1 MLTVRRIVFVLVL
14 TFATVSLCRAAD
26 VAELVK
32 KFPAITAPERE
43 ALSAQIL
50 KEGAP
55 GIQAICKML
64 VEPNKGDDT
73 KARFALEGLAIH
85 ASRPGA
91 DGDRKLFAQAIA
103 SELSGNAPAQVK
115 AFLLVQLRLA
125 AGDEQVADI
134 AKLLSDK
141 ELSDQAAQTLLTI
154 RTPSVASALRAALA
168 TVKEGPRV
176 AVIDALG
183 SLRDKDSAAEI
194 LKDVESTDI
203 AIKNAALHALAVI
216 GDADAA
222 PAMAKAAKV
231 DNGSDRGQALQAAL
245 TLAQRLVELGK
256 KSEAA
261 AICRSLTK
269 TEIGISKESHL
280 QCAALNI
287 LASADAEAAFDDLK
301 AALQN
306 ESPEVRA
313 TALGIAGSIP
323 GKPVTLRWAAEL
335 KGAEP
340 KFAVGTLGVLERRG
354 DAAAFPAVAEAA
366 KSADAAV
373 RAAAYRAAVIGGKDA
388 LPLLLMVL
396 GQEPAKNN
404 ADEQAAAKAALLGLK
419 GEGLNAAFVA
429 ALHGAPTPIRKVL
442 IGALADHNA
451 FDHLSDLLAA
461 TSDTDA
467 GIRAEAYESVGKL
480 GGLKELP
487 QVLTSIVKTD
497 KDEDRANAEKAAVL
511 IASHVQDKSAVAALV
526 STAMNGASTAA
537 RQGLLRVL
545 GKTGGP
551 EALGVLKPAL
561 KDADAA
567 VVDTAVRELAN
578 WPDSSAQSE
587 LLVVAKDS
595 KELPHNV
602 LALNGYVRLLDAESK
617 RPTNEFLPR
626 YKAALELCRRPEE
639 KKRVISGIQNVK
651 TPEGAAFVE
660 ELMAD
665 ESLRE
670 EACNAA
676 MNIAKEL
683 AKSDKKAARGV
694 FEKVIATTKRADLK
708 KNAQSELDKV
718 K

>member
-1 MLTVRRIVFVLVL
+1 M
-14 TFATVSLCRAAD
+14 
-26 VAELVK
+26 K

-91 DGDRKLFAQAIA
+91 DADRKLFAQAIA
-103 SELSGNAPAQVK
+103 SELSGNAPSQVK

-154 RTPSVASALRAALA
+154 RTPSVAAALRTALA

-176 AVIDALG
+176 TVIDALG

-194 LKDVESTDI
+194 LKDAESADV
-203 AIKNAALHALAVI
+203 AVKNAALRALAVI

-231 DNGSDRGQALQAAL
+231 DNGGDRGQALQAAL

-287 LASADAEAAFDDLK
+287 LASADAGAAFDDLK

-313 TALGIAGSIP
+313 TALGIAGAIP
-323 GKPVTLRWAAEL
+323 GKEVTLRWAAEL

-340 KFAVGTLGVLERRG
+340 KFCGRGAGCIATSRRSSGISGGGRGGQERRCDRARG
-354 DAAAFPAVAEAA
+354 GVPSGSDRRQG
-366 KSADAAV
+366 
-373 RAAAYRAAVIGGKDA
+373 RAAAAASGAWAGA
-388 LPLLLMVL
+388 
-396 GQEPAKNN
+396 
-404 ADEQAAAKAALLGLK
+404 
-419 GEGLNAAFVA
+419 GE
-429 ALHGAPTPIRKVL
+429 R
-442 IGALADHNA
+442 
-451 FDHLSDLLAA
+451 
-461 TSDTDA
+461 
-467 GIRAEAYESVGKL
+467 
-480 GGLKELP
+480 
-487 QVLTSIVKTD
+487 
-497 KDEDRANAEKAAVL
+497 
-511 IASHVQDKSAVAALV
+511 
-526 STAMNGASTAA
+526 
-537 RQGLLRVL
+537 
-545 GKTGGP
+545 
-551 EALGVLKPAL
+551 
-561 KDADAA
+561 
-567 VVDTAVRELAN
+567 
-578 WPDSSAQSE
+578 
-587 LLVVAKDS
+587 
-595 KELPHNV
+595 
-602 LALNGYVRLLDAESK
+602 
-617 RPTNEFLPR
+617 
-626 YKAALELCRRPEE
+626 
-639 KKRVISGIQNVK
+639 
-651 TPEGAAFVE
+651 
-660 ELMAD
+660 
-665 ESLRE
+665 
-670 EACNAA
+670 
-676 MNIAKEL
+676 
-683 AKSDKKAARGV
+683 
-694 FEKVIATTKRADLK
+694 
-708 KNAQSELDKV
+708 
-718 K
+718 